1 MNIYDIAFIA
11 IVALFLVVGLFS
23 KLLKGLIN
31 LIAIGASI
39 PVSYWVS
46 GILMNTSLPQTLFDF
61 IEKIEI
67 VKTLIDASESL
78 NAFLHGSMRTVVF
91 YVVGLLGLLVF
102 KIVAAIIWAIFKNGK
117 LGEPKGMLSLGLF
130 RALAACVALIFITSP
145 IPILHTG
152 IKEATTF
159 MSEKY
164 PDGKATQILQKVNEQ
179 VEGSLVVKYEIQ
191 ALDSGKVPF
200 LTYEVV
206 KEDETKECNFYSD
219 MEDIGTL
226 IPSAMSLKDLISGF
240 NTSINLNDAESI
252 TNLINKIGEALD
264 AVDSTRS
271 SLKEDGSFKGI
282 IGELVKYFIEVYPE
296 DKDSLA
302 FLRNAKNYL
311 SGYDYENSAYKDKLP
326 SVIIQSYI
334 DSMEQSNSFAKYIDV
349 TQFTFD
355 DLKSEVANLPELMKT
370 FNNLSEVN
378 ADTLKNTLTSSL
390 LAKQVVQGMLDDYY
404 TDDSVNE
411 TDLTYDDECEAIS
424 TALHYSNNADDD
436 VIRQAEALA
445 TLVDKLC
452 DSDLLPAV
460 IYSYEA
466 NGTPLRVSVDAT
478 QKGIVDG
485 LLDTKLASGDITL
498 QQYNTYKAIF
508 VIE

>member
-1 MNIYDIAFIA
+1 MNIYDIVFIA
-11 IVALFLVVGLFS
+11 IVALFLVIGLFS
-23 KLLKGLIN
+23 KFLKGLIN

-39 PVSYWVS
+39 PVSYWIS
-46 GILMNTSLPQTLFDF
+46 GVLMNTNLPQLLFEY

-91 YVVGLLGLLVF
+91 YVVGIAGLLVF
-102 KIVAAIIWAIFKNGK
+102 KIVALIIWSIFKNGK
-117 LGEPKGMLSLGLF
+117 LGDAKGTLSLGLF
-130 RALAACVALIFITSP
+130 RALSACIVLVFITAP

-152 IKEATTF
+152 IKEATVF

-164 PDGKATQILQKVNEQ
+164 PDKPVTEKLKMANGYIE
-179 VEGSLVVKYEIQ
+179 SSFVVDLEIK

-200 LTYEVV
+200 LTYQVV

-240 NTSINLNDAESI
+240 SSNINMNDAESI

-264 AVDSTRS
+264 EVDSTRS
-271 SLKEDGSFKGI
+271 SLREDGSFKGI
-282 IGELVKYFIEVYPE
+282 IGELVKYFIEQYPE
-296 DKDSLA
+296 NKDSLA

-311 SGYDYENSAYKDKLP
+311 AGYDYENASYKDKLP

-334 DSMEQSNSFAKYIDV
+334 DSMESSNTFAKYIDV
-349 TQFTFD
+349 TQMTFD
-355 DLKSEVANLPELMKT
+355 DLKNEVANLPELMKT

-378 ADTLKNTLTSSL
+378 AETLKNTLTSSL
-390 LAKQVVQGMLDDYY
+390 IAKQVVQGMLDDYY

-411 TDLTYDDECEAIS
+411 TDLSYDDECNAIS
-424 TALHYSNNADDD
+424 TALHYSNDSEDD
-436 VIRQAEALA
+436 VIRQAEALGE
-445 TLVDKLC
+445 LVNKLC
-452 DSDLLPAV
+452 ESDLLPAV
-460 IYSYEA
+460 IYSYEV
-466 NGTPLRVSVDAT
+466 NGTPLRVSLDTA
-478 QKGIVDG
+478 QKAIVDG
-485 LLDTKLASGDITL
+485 LLDTKLASGDLTL
-498 QQYNTYKAIF
+498 QQYNTYKDIF
-508 VIE
+508 VVE